1 MMTQSRKREHSLGW
15 EKKSMSSLSH
25 KREGL
30 NSNAVIEQQK
40 GETAQKMSG
49 LKTGI
54 TSLVLISQIQ

>member
-1 MMTQSRKREHSLGW
+1 
-15 EKKSMSSLSH
+15 MSSLSH

-30 NSNAVIEQQK
+30 NSNTVIEHQK